1 LRRRRTVTST
11 SAGLAAA
18 VAVLGVTVGA
28 ALTTSRAPGPPVA
41 PTATDQNP
49 MAASTSTTDEKL
61 YAIARDELT
70 DPFETWMFPAN
81 PGTYRFMLYCSGAGG
96 GRVILTGGSQ
106 SASAPVTCSDPP
118 TGSSV
123 ELTIG
128 TREKLVLRVDWDPGT
143 VLLDT
148 PEGWAVKL
156 LGD

>member
-1 LRRRRTVTST
+1 
-11 SAGLAAA
+11 
-18 VAVLGVTVGA
+18 
-28 ALTTSRAPGPPVA
+28 
-41 PTATDQNP
+41 
-49 MAASTSTTDEKL
+49 
-61 YAIARDELT
+61 
-70 DPFETWMFPAN
+70 
-81 PGTYRFMLYCSGAGG
+81 
-96 GRVILTGGSQ
+96 VILTGGSQ